1 VTPGRGY
8 ARTIVAAALVLAG
21 LLVVVALASRGQ
33 LGGDGAAEGRGGP
46 GLPSGA
52 FAYVYA
58 GLLVAGVLA
67 LPFFFYVYARETP
80 YSASRRR
87 RARLSPFVLV
97 LNAALALVIA
107 ARWGEE
113 LRDAFERLG
122 AWAGAGDSGPEPSGA
137 ARPPEPEWLPV
148 VVVSSVLV
156 GGVGAV
162 LAWRFARRRLR
173 RPSLAE
179 TLSDTLGDAL
189 ADVADEPDPR
199 RAIILAY
206 ARMES
211 VLDRSGCS
219 RREAEAPLEYL
230 ARVLLELE
238 VAPTP
243 VEALTDLFEHAKF
256 SHHPV
261 DAAMK
266 ARAIE
271 ALEAIRA
278 ELRQRP

>member
-1 VTPGRGY
+1 MKGVGH
-8 ARTIVAAALVLAG
+8 ARTIVAAGLVLAG

-33 LGGDGAAEGRGGP
+33 LAGDDPAGGRDGP

-52 FAYVYA
+52 FSYVYA

-67 LPFFFYVYARETP
+67 LPFFFYIYARDTP

-87 RARLSPFVLV
+87 RARLSPFLLV
-97 LNAALALVIA
+97 GFAALTLAIA
-107 ARWGEE
+107 TRWGEE
-113 LRDAFERLG
+113 IREAFEQLG
-122 AWAGAGDSGPEPSGA
+122 ALVGAGDRGPDPSGA
-137 ARPPEPEWLPV
+137 ARPPAPEWLPV
-148 VVVSSVLV
+148 VVVTSVLV
-156 GGVGAV
+156 AGVGSV
-162 LAWRFARRRLR
+162 FAWRAARRRLR

-179 TLSDTLGDAL
+179 TLSDALGDTL
-189 ADVADEPDPR
+189 DDVADEPDPR

-211 VLDRSGCS
+211 SLDRSGCS
-219 RREAEAPLEYL
+219 RREADAPLEYL
-230 ARVLLELE
+230 SRVLRELE
-238 VAPTP
+238 VAAAP

-266 ARAIE
+266 ARAIA

-278 ELRQRP
+278 ELRARG